1 MFDIND
7 HPLPAF
13 LVDEEL
19 NILSQSKLATEA
31 FSSRSSFLEL
41 VDIDSQTKA
50 AKMLNPLLK
59 ETEVEL
65 VMGTAQSPY
74 SLFHVYAKWSI
85 SGGGQLVCVRLDDRL
100 EKLSKALQ
108 KQQER
113 LADTNFDLLDKKE
126 ELEAALVKVKKLSS
140 PFLPISTSLGIIP
153 LFGELEENLFRV
165 NEHQLLQTL
174 QNGDYER
181 VILDFSGIGEVH
193 ASGVLALVSFCSM
206 LEVVGVSPIL
216 CGIKPNHA
224 RHLANHDFALH
235 QHFDITGNL
244 KNAVSYYL
252 NESLM

>member
-31 FSSRSSFLEL
+31 FSPRSSFLEL
-41 VDIDSQTKA
+41 VDMDSRKKA

-59 ETEVEL
+59 ESEVEL

-74 SLFHVYAKWSI
+74 SLFHVYAKWSMN
-85 SGGGQLVCVRLDDRL
+85 GGGQLVCVRQDERL
-100 EKLSKALQ
+100 EKLSEALQ
-108 KQQER
+108 RQQER

-126 ELEAALVKVKKLSS
+126 ELEVALMKVKQLSS
-140 PFLPISTSLGIIP
+140 PFLPISATLGIIP
-153 LFGELEENLFRV
+153 LFGELEENLFHV
-165 NEHQLLQTL
+165 NEHHLLQTL
-174 QNGDYER
+174 QDGDYEQ
-181 VILDFSGIGEVH
+181 VILDFSGVGDVQ
-193 ASGVLALVSFCSM
+193 ASGVLALISFCSM

-224 RHLANHDFALH
+224 RHLANHDFVLN
-235 QHFDITGNL
+235 QNFDIRGNL
-244 KNAVSYYL
+244 KNAVHYYL
-252 NESLM
+252 NEAPM